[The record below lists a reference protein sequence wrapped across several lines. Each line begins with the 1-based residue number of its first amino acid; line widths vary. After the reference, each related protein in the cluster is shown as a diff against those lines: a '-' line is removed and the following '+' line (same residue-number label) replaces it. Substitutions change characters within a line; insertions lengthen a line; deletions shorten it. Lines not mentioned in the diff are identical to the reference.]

1 MKKTP
6 KTKISGCYTAKD
18 AFQIMFAIQ
27 DKIYVD
33 KLGSTTLAEADADEE
48 YFAGL
53 QYAFKYEIDK
63 NKLYIYTNRFHKK
76 MVFLALKD

>member
-1 MKKTP
+1 
-6 KTKISGCYTAKD
+6 
-18 AFQIMFAIQ
+18 
-27 DKIYVD
+27 VD